1 MEMDGVERVKFGPYV
16 VDLHTC
22 ELWKHGTRL
31 RLVGQPFEILAA
43 LLKRPGQLVTREE
56 LRAQLW
62 PGDTFVDFNHG
73 LNAAVNKLR
82 DTLCDSAED
91 PKYIETLP
99 RRGYRFVAQ
108 VEAAPP
114 LTASNGAV
122 AWPTHDA
129 DTRSDVG
136 PVVEPESLP
145 AAEPVADTKGS
156 ISPVI
161 DHPPASRKKWLRRAV
176 TAGAVIAVA
185 WLLVN
190 FGILDHLRATRMESA
205 KKMGEKANLDLI
217 PLTNVP
223 DPTSDAA
230 FSPDGNKVAFRREGD
245 SPDTWGI
252 FVKPIYSSQLVQVTN
267 HREDCCP
274 VWSPDGSMI
283 AFSRF
288 SASEHIIYGMSA
300 NGRSLRKLHATS
312 AGTKH
317 GELDWSPDGQSIVF
331 VGESPQGTCSI
342 FRLSLKDLTVRRVT
356 EPPAM
361 NHDWG
366 PAFSPDGQSLSF
378 VRTHESGLPENIMLM
393 PAGGGESRVVLS
405 FYNGILGP
413 PVWTSDGQS
422 ILFSAGT
429 EPSLLRVAAFGEGEF
444 KAISGLGKAVWHPA
458 VARHGHRLAV
468 QTSSKTV
475 SVWQADLSSDGKLQ
489 PRRVVV
495 TDIGRNEGAQVSPD
509 GTKLVFMSSRSGNT
523 EIWVSDRDGSNP
535 VRLTWMGNVGTPRW
549 SPNGRSVAFDATI
562 RGHGSIYTVDLT
574 GAPPRVTV
582 GDNSNNLVP
591 SWSEDGR
598 WIYFASDRSG
608 IWQVWK
614 VATSGGAPMQV
625 TTHGGFAA
633 YEFHNVIYYSKFN
646 QPKPEVWEVPVGG
659 GVESRVSP
667 FVRPEDWANWAL
679 VNGGIYFIQAGID
692 QLAGV
697 MFYDTARKRVT
708 QVGTLP
714 AMPFWL
720 AATADGKSLLYE
732 HLDQDDSHTMLVEN
746 FH

>member
-1 MEMDGVERVKFGPYV
+1 MEMDGVERLKFGPYV

-22 ELWKHGTRL
+22 ELWKHGTKL
-31 RLVGQPFEILAA
+31 KLIGQPFEILAA
-43 LLKRPGQLVTREE
+43 LLKRPGQLVTREQ

-108 VEAAPP
+108 VETVPP
-114 LTASNGAV
+114 ATISNSAE
-122 AWPTHDA
+122 AWPTHNTDA
-129 DTRSDVG
+129 FPRGAT
-136 PVVEPESLP
+136 VVEPEAVP
-145 AAEPVADTKGS
+145 ATEPVAEEKDLTFE
-156 ISPVI
+156 VI
-161 DHPPASRKKWLRRAV
+161 DHAPVPRRKGLRRIAI
-176 TAGAVIAVA
+176 AGAVIVLA

-190 FGILDHLRATRMESA
+190 WGILDHLRATRMEGA
-205 KKMGEKANLDLI
+205 KKMAEKENLELV

-223 DPTSDAA
+223 DATSDAA

-245 SPDTWGI
+245 SPETSGI

-274 VWSPDGSMI
+274 VWSPDGNLI

-288 SASEHIIYGMSA
+288 FGSDRIIYTVSP
-300 NGRSLRKLHATS
+300 NGGSLRKLHATT
-312 AGTKH
+312 AGTKR
-317 GELDWSPDGQSIVF
+317 GELDWSPDGQWIVF
-331 VGESPQGTCSI
+331 VGESPHGTSSI
-342 FRLSLKDLTVRRVT
+342 FKLSPKNLTVQRIT

-378 VRTHESGLPENIMLM
+378 VRTHESGLPENVMVM
-393 PAGGGESRVVLS
+393 PAGGGESRVALS
-405 FYNGILGP
+405 FFNGILGP
-413 PVWTSDGQS
+413 PVWTADGQS

-444 KAISGLGKAVWHPA
+444 KAVSGLGKAVWHPA
-458 VARHGHRLAV
+458 VARQGHRLAV

-475 SVWQADLSSDGKLQ
+475 SVWQTDLSRDGKLQ
-489 PRRVVV
+489 SRRVVV

-509 GTKLVFMSSRSGNT
+509 GTKLVFMSSRSGKT
-523 EIWVSDRDGSNP
+523 ELWVSDRDGSNP

-549 SPNGRSVAFDATI
+549 SPDGRSVAFDVTE
-562 RGHGSIYTVDLT
+562 RGHRSIYTVDLT
-574 GAPPRVTV
+574 GAPPRPAVS
-582 GDNSNNLVP
+582 DNSENLVP

-614 VATSGGAPMQV
+614 VATSGGSPVQV

-633 YEFHNVIYYSKFN
+633 YEFHHVIYYSKFN
-646 QPKPEVWEVPVGG
+646 RPNPEVWEVPADG

-692 QLAGV
+692 QQPGV

-708 QVGTLP
+708 QVGMLP

-732 HLDQDDSHTMLVEN
+732 HLDQEESHIMLLEN
-746 FH
+746 FR